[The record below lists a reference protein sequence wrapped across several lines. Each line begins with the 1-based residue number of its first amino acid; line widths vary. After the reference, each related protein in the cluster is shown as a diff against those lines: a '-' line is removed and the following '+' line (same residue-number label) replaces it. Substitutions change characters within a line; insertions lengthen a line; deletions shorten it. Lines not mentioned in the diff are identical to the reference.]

1 MHLSNRVLWILI
13 LFWFIL
19 FFYWFYKYFF
29 QLNLTSIEITSNVSN
44 FSWSLV
50 NNKFS
55 KDFFC
60 KDKKCTLTEIP
71 PFEYDIIITKD
82 YYKDY
87 KTTINLSIL
96 NKIDILLEKD
106 ILIKDIKNKKIS
118 SAEFIQKVKDKN
130 NEKINFTWES
140 INYLKIYWNDDF
152 VYFFKN
158 EKLYFSNL
166 KNNNLFEL
174 IFKPE
179 IKYIKNISS
188 NNLLIVSDVGSFV
201 FNLLNK
207 DIEYFSLFKDLV
219 FVKNNYIW
227 VINKDDLIRKKNF
240 GFENISW
247 NLIVS
252 YNLVTKKS
260 YVLRNLSYEI
270 DRIYLTDWKIYIQD
284 NEWKKFEIIWY

>member
-96 NKIDILLEKD
+96 NKIDIFLEKD

-118 SAEFIQKVKDKN
+118 RAELIQKVKDKN

>member
-1 MHLSNRVLWILI
+1 MV
-13 LFWFIL
+13 
-19 FFYWFYKYFF
+19 
-29 QLNLTSIEITSNVSN
+29 TIENKKTVSN
-44 FSWSLV
+44 LSPEF
-50 NNKFS
+50 
-55 KDFFC
+55 
-60 KDKKCTLTEIP
+60 
-71 PFEYDIIITKD
+71 TK
-82 YYKDY
+82 
-87 KTTINLSIL
+87 S
-96 NKIDILLEKD
+96 
-106 ILIKDIKNKKIS
+106 
-118 SAEFIQKVKDKN
+118 
-130 NEKINFTWES
+130 
-140 INYLKIYWNDDF
+140 
-152 VYFFKN
+152 
-158 EKLYFSNL
+158 
-166 KNNNLFEL
+166 LFEL